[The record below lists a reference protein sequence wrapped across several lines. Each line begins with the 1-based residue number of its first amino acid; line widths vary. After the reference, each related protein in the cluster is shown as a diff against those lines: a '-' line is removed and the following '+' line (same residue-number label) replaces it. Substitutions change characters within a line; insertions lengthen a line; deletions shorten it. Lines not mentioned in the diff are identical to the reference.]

1 MEVAA
6 DFQLDCS
13 DRASAYFPDLHEKM
27 SVPACSALHTGNA
40 HEQRRSVLC
49 ERTFVHFDES

>member
-1 MEVAA
+1 MEVEA

-13 DRASAYFPDLHEKM
+13 DRASAHFPGSHEKM

-40 HEQRRSVLC
+40 H
-49 ERTFVHFDES
+49 